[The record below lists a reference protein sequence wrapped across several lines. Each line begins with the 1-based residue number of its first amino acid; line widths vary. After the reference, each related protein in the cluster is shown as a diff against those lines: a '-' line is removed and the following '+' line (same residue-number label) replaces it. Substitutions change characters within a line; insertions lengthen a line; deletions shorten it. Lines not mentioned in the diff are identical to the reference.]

1 MHYRLLISCVACH
14 ILMFCYSTEER
25 GLTHIINPF
34 LLLCA
39 NLFHIQEMRLGLFA
53 LLIFA
58 TEIKAEV
65 KEHACAEVIN
75 INYGAHLE
83 TDEKDH
89 LLNQYK
95 SAK

>member
-1 MHYRLLISCVACH
+1 MKLS
-14 ILMFCYSTEER
+14 
-25 GLTHIINPF
+25 
-34 LLLCA
+34 
-39 NLFHIQEMRLGLFA
+39 LFA
-53 LLIFA
+53 LLIIA
-58 TEIKAEV
+58 AEIKAEV

-75 INYGAHLE
+75 INYGAYLE

>member
-1 MHYRLLISCVACH
+1 MKLS
-14 ILMFCYSTEER
+14 
-25 GLTHIINPF
+25 
-34 LLLCA
+34 
-39 NLFHIQEMRLGLFA
+39 LFA
-53 LLIFA
+53 LLIIA
-58 TEIKAEV
+58 AEIKAEV